1 MRKNEWIIRVGFP
14 VNQYHINYPISALP
28 SIFSKS
34 KAPLIPNDTVHNLK
48 IINIIRHSRRSHP

>member
-34 KAPLIPNDTVHNLK
+34 KAPLIPNDTVHNL
-48 IINIIRHSRRSHP
+48 RL